1 MVIKKGACARNNME
15 YIINN
20 SVKYN
25 EANMTLCSLEQHSEV
40 VTIAR
45 ITNSLLLLFIEN
57 NNNLLT
63 REFLLYEVWERQ
75 GLDSSSNNLNNYV
88 SMLRKALLK
97 FGCEDIIRTVPK
109 HGFIFNAN
117 IGYLPPKEHG
127 DLSETSGE
135 ELPNNTQII
144 NEAATKRMKTTA
156 LIAICI
162 IILFAPSLYESYRLT
177 NVRHKVFNIGKCNF
191 YVGDDDTKVLGAF
204 NELEDRMKDLMIQ
217 ENFNC
222 RHSANIYYFAQVGKG
237 VKEKGGMDE
246 LLTYC
251 PAGNKAMCYNKWLI
265 ND

>member
-1 MVIKKGACARNNME
+1 ME

-20 SVKYN
+20 SVKYS

-40 VTIAR
+40 VILAR
-45 ITNSLLLLFIEN
+45 ITNSLLILFIEN

-63 REFLLYEVWERQ
+63 REFLLHEIWERQ

-88 SMLRKALLK
+88 SMLRKALLQ

-109 HGFIFNAN
+109 HGFIFNGN
-117 IGYLPPKEHG
+117 IVFLPPKEHG
-127 DLSETSGE
+127 DLSETSE
-135 ELPNNTQII
+135 KELPNNSKII
-144 NEAATKRMKTTA
+144 NDAAIKRIKTTA

-162 IILFAPSLYESYRLT
+162 IISFTPSLYESYRST

-191 YVGDDDTKVLGAF
+191 YIVDDDTKVLGTFDA
-204 NELEDRMKDLMIQ
+204 LENRMKDLMIQ

-222 RHSANIYYFAQVGKG
+222 KHSANIYYFAQVGKG
-237 VKEKGGMDE
+237 VKEKGFIDE